1 MKVSLNGLGE
11 QVATFEAESAV
22 TAGSMVKM
30 TANGTVGIC
39 AADEPFC
46 GIAISVRG
54 GFAAVQL
61 GGYVGNVPY
70 TGTGMAVGY
79 KAIAATADGKAEVN
93 AAGRNLLVTD
103 VDIATST
110 CGFLLD

>member
-22 TAGSMVKM
+22 TAGNMVKM
-30 TANGTVGIC
+30 TANGTVGVC
-39 AADEPFC
+39 AAGVPFC
-46 GIAISVRG
+46 GMALSARG

-79 KAIAATADGKAEVN
+79 KAIAAAADGKVQVN
-93 AAGRNLLVTD
+93 ASGRNLLVTD
-103 VDIATST
+103 VDTAAST